1 MAKVGQWCTNLGLH
15 KGFPSMYCTC
25 GGSCRLLLKIRPQW
39 SEIQNKSVFC
49 ESYVCEKNPRIALFG
64 HFTTGVSDSLQDSLV
79 NGNTQKLWNTH
90 VIARTKLFSIR
101 IETPGLPPATGNTP
115 RRVPLPTMGNMKHS
129 LFGLAQP
136 RNAGPGQ

>member
-1 MAKVGQWCTNLGLH
+1 MILGFTRAFHRCIALVVEVAASSS
-15 KGFPSMYCTC
+15 KYVRSGRKF
-25 GGSCRLLLKIRPQW
+25 KISLYFVNR
-39 SEIQNKSVFC
+39 
-49 ESYVCEKNPRIALFG
+49 YVCEKNPRIALFG